1 MLSED
6 RYIAVAAGE
15 VRNAVVRVRIDP
27 VHLKQ
32 RSSELTFVVES
43 GDAWLKASEAAR
55 FPGPSAK

>member
-6 RYIAVAAGE
+6 RYTAVAAGE
-15 VRNAVVRVRIDP
+15 VRNAVARLRIDP

-43 GDAWLKASEAAR
+43 DGARLKTSEPAR
-55 FPGPSAK
+55 FLGPSAK